1 MRQALPPSGEKNDYR
16 LRSMAWSVISRISKK
31 ILLLIS
37 WGGINNCRIQSPVRL
52 YWWPF
57 SWYWYRTSYN
67 FDLANSVS
75 SNREYMSEISFAKY
89 ALACGLLTY
98 RYRSVEVECQ
108 QVSDLVSRSPLTEQ
122 MMFTLNVGV
131 RRPLSNV
138 NGSATRVTALA
149 NSKPLS
155 WYSIWSKA
163 SIRRHIRKN
172 ALVERI
178 LKEKGHMWC
187 EGLYLCFL
195 RNGIHISQDSSCCS
209 RISTELS
216 QVLVL
221 HITKGNLEN
230 QHELQK
236 SKAFC
241 LWLQKNFKSLMWW
254 DSGKKTRYL
263 CLVYILNWSRVET
276 AFMSSNKQGGNCSS
290 PILFTWIP
298 SVAAQA
304 FNTSGSTAT
313 MATREELKLSPASRS
328 TTLRC
333 TRWCFQLRWK
343 HE

>member
-1 MRQALPPSGEKNDYR
+1 MRQALPPSGEKKTIDYR
-16 LRSMAWSVISRISKK
+16 AWHDPLFPVSVKK

-57 SWYWYRTSYN
+57 SWYRTSYN

-75 SNREYMSEISFAKY
+75 SNRAYMSEISFAKY

-98 RYRSVEVECQ
+98 RSVEVECQ
-108 QVSDLVSRSPLTEQ
+108 QVSDLVSGSPLAEQ
-122 MMFTLNVGV
+122 MSFTLNVGV
-131 RRPLSNV
+131 RRPLSNE

-209 RISTELS
+209 RISAELS

-241 LWLQKNFKSLMWW
+241 LWLQNFLKALMWW
-254 DSGKKTRYL
+254 DSGKKKIKV
-263 CLVYILNWSRVET
+263 LVLGLHSKLEQ
-276 AFMSSNKQGGNCSS
+276 SGNC
-290 PILFTWIP
+290 FH
-298 SVAAQA
+298 
-304 FNTSGSTAT
+304 
-313 MATREELKLSPASRS
+313 ELK
-328 TTLRC
+328 
-333 TRWCFQLRWK
+333 
-343 HE
+343 